1 MTQDD
6 LLKNNEYMFLK
17 IRKLEE
23 EIKKMKVKIK
33 EFKEQAD
40 RCEFRDSLGHK
51 LEMNRAYQE
60 LIELAL
66 K

>member
-23 EIKKMKVKIK
+23 EIKKIKLKIK
-33 EFKEQAD
+33 EFKEQMKLCNFKD
-40 RCEFRDSLGHK
+40 ELGHE
-51 LEMNRAYQE
+51 LTMNKTYQQ
-60 LIELAL
+60 LLDIIN
-66 K
+66 